1 MRLAQGVKAV
11 ANKDG
16 GVALDT
22 RRGMIFSLNPT
33 GALIL
38 ELLASGLSE
47 EQIAKEIARR
57 CNDEARQVDEDV
69 RSFLD
74 SLLEEGLVTDRVS
87 RVI

>member
-1 MRLAQGVKAV
+1 MRLADGVKAV

-38 ELLASGLSE
+38 ELLASGSSE
-47 EQIAKEIARR
+47 EQITKEIARR
-57 CNDEARQVDEDV
+57 CDAEAKQIAEDV
-69 RSFLD
+69 RGFLD
-74 SLLEEGLVTDRVS
+74 SLLQKGLVTDRTATVS
-87 RVI
+87 